1 MLPDPLHPAV
11 VHFPIVLAVL
21 APFVLAGLLL
31 ALRGG
36 RLPERAWLIAVIL
49 QAAIV
54 GLGWATME
62 TGEHEEERVERVV
75 AESAIHEH
83 EEAAEWFVWMAGAT
97 LPLAALGLLRDRR
110 LAGAARVAALVGS
123 LVTAAAVTRVGHT
136 GGELVYTHGAA
147 LAYLDGETTAK
158 AVGGTILGQILE
170 GAAREA
176 AGSGSAG
183 DEGRDRRGHGRD
195 D

>member
-36 RLPERAWLIAVIL
+36 RLPQRAWLIAVAL

-54 GLGWATME
+54 GLGWVTME

-75 AESAIHEH
+75 ARSALHEH

-110 LAGAARVAALVGS
+110 LAGAARVAALVGT
-123 LVTAAAVTRVGHT
+123 LVTAAAVARVGHT

-147 LAYLDGETTAK
+147 LAYLDRGTTAK
-158 AVGGTILGQILE
+158 AVGSTIMGQILD
-170 GAAREA
+170 GAAHEA
-176 AGSGSAG
+176 AGAGSPG
-183 DEGRDRRGHGRD
+183 DDGRSRRGHGGD